1 MIVGVAAGVLTV
13 GAGVGREVGVAVM
26 KMERGGGHAV
36 RVIAAVGT
44 RGAEVELGVGV
55 EVEEGS
61 TAEMRDKRTTA
72 LIFS

>member
-26 KMERGGGHAV
+26 KMERGGHAV